1 MGETEKLISLAGDH
15 RELTLVGLGQSTSPH
30 LLAIGDDVTIKV
42 SVQVGTSVVTSPAVG
57 MEGGDGVGIA
67 VGRVEILH
75 SQELFRHVGL
85 LIDPGIGT
93 VQQPAAGPS
102 QGQIP
107 QVALDERSETIRSG

>member
-1 MGETEKLISLAGDH
+1 VGETEKLISVTGDH

-30 LLAIGDDVTIKV
+30 LLAIGDVTIKV
-42 SVQVGTSVVTSPAVG
+42 CVRVGTSVVTSPAVG
-57 MEGGDGVGIA
+57 RERGDGVGIA

-75 SQELFRHVGL
+75 SQELFRPVGL

-102 QGQIP
+102 QGQVP
-107 QVALDERSETIRSG
+107 QVALDEGSETIRSG